1 MSDLITSF
9 YRQNEWAN
17 LELIEQCRP
26 LTDEQLDSTVEG
38 TFGTIRDTW
47 EHIVRAEGAYARQ
60 LGVEPTTYLERGAGW
75 PGWDGLIAAVKAA
88 ADALIEAAKQDSEA
102 TIRVGSEE
110 KYDVEASVVMIQ
122 AFHHGTDHRSQIN
135 TILTSLGF
143 SPPEP
148 SAWEWAEA
156 TNRISPAS

>member
-1 MSDLITSF
+1 MADLITSF

-17 LELIEQCRP
+17 LALIEQCRP
-26 LTDEQLDSTVEG
+26 LTDEQLDATVEG
-38 TFGTIRDTW
+38 TFGSIRDTW

-60 LGVEPTTYLERGAGW
+60 LGVEPETVLERGAGW
-75 PGWDGLIAAVKAA
+75 PGWDTLTEAVKAA
-88 ADALIEAAKQDSEA
+88 ADALVEAARQDSE
-102 TIRVGSEE
+102 TTVRVGSDRQ
-110 KYDVEASVVMIQ
+110 YDVEASVVMIQ

-156 TNRISPAS
+156 TDRITPV